1 VTFVGSGCDTRGC
14 AKETVTGDLQLV
26 KKLK

>member
-1 VTFVGSGCDTRGC
+1 VRFVGSGCDAKGC